1 MCKIEIIMGGMFSGK
16 STELIRRVK
25 RHAVIGKKVLVINS
39 SKDTRSEHNVVRTHD
54 GNTWECVK
62 MDHLYLVYPGDYD
75 VIAIDEAQF
84 FSNLKEFVCTLLKF
98 PQLHVIIAGLDG
110 DSNQEPFG
118 DLLWLIPVADEVQKF
133 CALCMECCDGT
144 PGPFSKRL
152 VASKEQELVGD
163 SHVYH
168 AVCRK
173 HL

>member
-25 RHAVIGKKVLVINS
+25 RHSVIGKRVLVINS
-39 SKDTRSEHNVVRTHD
+39 SKDTRSENNVVKTHD
-54 GNTWECVK
+54 GNTWDCVK
-62 MDHLYLVYPGDYD
+62 MDHLYLVYPVEYD

-84 FSNLKEFVCTLLKF
+84 FGNLKEFVSSLLPF
-98 PQLHVIIAGLDG
+98 PSIHVIIAGLDG
-110 DSNQEPFG
+110 DSSQKPFG
-118 DLLWLIPVADEVQKF
+118 DLLWLIPLADEVQKF
-133 CALCMECCDGT
+133 CALCMECKDGT

-152 VASKEQELVGD
+152 VASTEQELVGD
-163 SHVYH
+163 CHVYH